1 VATERKSLARRA
13 KDILFLHGTILVY
26 TGTTVLAKVASGH
39 PFLSA
44 GYVLAFVGMFAVLGL
59 YALLWQQVI
68 KRFSP
73 SVAYSNKSVTTIWAL
88 VFSAALFGEG
98 ITLNNIAG
106 ALLIIAGVVLV
117 AQDE

>member
-44 GYVLAFVGMFAVLGL
+44 GYVLACTRCCGSRSSSG
-59 YALLWQQVI
+59 
-68 KRFSP
+68 
-73 SVAYSNKSVTTIWAL
+73 
-88 VFSAALFGEG
+88 SARRWPTPTRA
-98 ITLNNIAG
+98 
-106 ALLIIAGVVLV
+106 
-117 AQDE
+117 